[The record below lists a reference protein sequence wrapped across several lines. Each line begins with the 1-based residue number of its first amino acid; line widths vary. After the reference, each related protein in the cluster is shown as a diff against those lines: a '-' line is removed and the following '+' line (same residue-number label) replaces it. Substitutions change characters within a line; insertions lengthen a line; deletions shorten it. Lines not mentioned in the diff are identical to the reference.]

1 MKIGDYANSDQN
13 YYLDSAQKNANKAL
27 ENISAQRALS
37 GTDSSNLL
45 IADSLRS
52 NANSISQG
60 VNNANDAIGVLQIAD
75 ATLQNLSKG
84 ADRLNE
90 LSVRA
95 NSAINGPEQMSA
107 LNKEA
112 NALKTSMQD
121 SLNSASFNGKNIFG
135 NSFSF
140 QTGNAEVSI
149 NLTAPNVSSLDISNQ
164 NSIADFSKSVNSLR
178 TDIGSLQNGL
188 ISGINASLTAV
199 TSTKASESQLQNND
213 LANNVNNYNNASLL
227 LNSST
232 MSAAHNM
239 QTLQRQVSGLLG

>member
-1 MKIGDYANSDQN
+1 MKIGDYTNSNQN
-13 YYLDSAQKNANKAL
+13 YYLDSAQKNASKAL

-52 NANSISQG
+52 SASSISQG

-75 ATLQNLSKG
+75 ATLQNLGKG

-95 NSAINGPEQMSA
+95 NSAINGPEQISA

-135 NSFSF
+135 NSLSF
-140 QTGNAEVSI
+140 QTGNGEVGI
-149 NLTAPNVSSLDISNQ
+149 NLAAPNVNSLDISNQ
-164 NSIADFSKSVNSLR
+164 NTISDFLKSVNSLR

-213 LANNVNNYNNASLL
+213 LANNVTNYNNANLL
-227 LNSST
+227 VNSST
-232 MSAAHNM
+232 MAAAHNM

>member
-1 MKIGDYANSDQN
+1 MKIGDYTNSDQN

>member
-1 MKIGDYANSDQN
+1 MKIGDYTNSNQN
-13 YYLDSAQKNANKAL
+13 YYLDSAQKNASKAL

-52 NANSISQG
+52 SASSISQG

-75 ATLQNLSKG
+75 ATLQNLGKG

-95 NSAINGPEQMSA
+95 NSAINGPEQISA

-135 NSFSF
+135 NSLSF
-140 QTGNAEVSI
+140 QTGNGEVGI
-149 NLTAPNVSSLDISNQ
+149 NLAAPNVNSLDISNQ
-164 NSIADFSKSVNSLR
+164 NTISDFLKSVNSLR

-213 LANNVNNYNNASLL
+213 LANNVNNYNNANLL
-227 LNSST
+227 VNSST
-232 MSAAHNM
+232 MAAAHNM

>member
-1 MKIGDYANSDQN
+1 MKIGDYTNSNQN
-13 YYLDSAQKNANKAL
+13 YYLDSAQKNASKAL

-52 NANSISQG
+52 SASSISQG

-75 ATLQNLSKG
+75 ATLQNLGKG

-95 NSAINGPEQMSA
+95 NSAINGPEQISA

-135 NSFSF
+135 NSLSF
-140 QTGNAEVSI
+140 QTGNGEVGI
-149 NLTAPNVSSLDISNQ
+149 NLAAPNVNSLDISNQ
-164 NSIADFSKSVNSLR
+164 NTISDFLKSVNSLR

-213 LANNVNNYNNASLL
+213 LANNVNNYNNANLL
-227 LNSST
+227 VNSST
-232 MSAAHNM
+232 MVAAHNM

>member
-1 MKIGDYANSDQN
+1 MKIGDYTNSNQN
-13 YYLDSAQKNANKAL
+13 YYLDSAQRNASKAL

-52 NANSISQG
+52 SASSISQG

-75 ATLQNLSKG
+75 ATLQNLGKG

-95 NSAINGPEQMSA
+95 NSAINGPEQISA

-135 NSFSF
+135 NSLSF
-140 QTGNAEVSI
+140 QTGNGEVGI
-149 NLTAPNVSSLDISNQ
+149 NLTAPNVNSLDISNQ
-164 NSIADFSKSVNSLR
+164 NTISDFLKSVNSLR

-213 LANNVNNYNNASLL
+213 LANNVTNYNNANLL
-227 LNSST
+227 VNSST
-232 MSAAHNM
+232 MAAAHNM